1 MQKHQN
7 DIFAPTTVVLDKGAW
22 KSTRKKH
29 ITANIDI
36 KDQTA
41 VICFTVF
48 YNTAKLASGDKGGGR
63 GGGVR
68 LITAIQKTGSL

>member
-7 DIFAPTTVVLDKGAW
+7 DIFAPTTVVLDKRTW

-41 VICFTVF
+41 VICFAVF
-48 YNTAKLASGDKGGGR
+48 YNTAKLASGEKGGGR
-63 GGGVR
+63 GSGVR
-68 LITAIQKTGSL
+68 LITSIQKTGSL

>member
-1 MQKHQN
+1 M
-7 DIFAPTTVVLDKGAW
+7 
-22 KSTRKKH
+22 
-29 ITANIDI
+29 

-41 VICFTVF
+41 VICFAVF

-68 LITAIQKTGSL
+68 LITAIQITGSL